1 MNAIKKLY
9 TIGILLVV
17 SLQLTG
23 CSIVQVRDRTYLQAV
38 EITQPKDTGEYRITL
53 HDFTQPE
60 ETTAAVGTNLD
71 EALEKAAVPLGK
83 SLFLGH
89 LELIEYSD
97 GKYTSELS
105 KWMETYRLSPA
116 CKVLLLTEEETQDQ
130 HDTLQLAQQLRLA
143 EEKGLM
149 PETDLLTILRERSS
163 AGQTALLPAWTTE
176 GFSTAIV
183 HENGEKTALTPSA
196 TAGLCW
202 LRGENHPDCIALSET
217 ESYTVT
223 YSAIRLLAQEEN
235 NTVHVTA
242 QVHLRG
248 SGDFDQAAGIV
259 RQQCMTAY
267 EETTEQEKGDVIGLA
282 ACLQSQ
288 CYDFVQNRTWAEQLS
303 DLTFSV
309 EVIEKF

>member
-89 LELIEYSD
+89 LELIAYSD

-105 KWMETYRLSPA
+105 EWMETYRLSPA
-116 CKVLLLTEEETQDQ
+116 CKVLLQTEAPQNQ
-130 HDTLQLAQQLRLA
+130 CDTLQLAQQLRLA
-143 EEKGLM
+143 EEKGLV
-149 PETDLLTILRERSS
+149 PETSLLTILRERSS